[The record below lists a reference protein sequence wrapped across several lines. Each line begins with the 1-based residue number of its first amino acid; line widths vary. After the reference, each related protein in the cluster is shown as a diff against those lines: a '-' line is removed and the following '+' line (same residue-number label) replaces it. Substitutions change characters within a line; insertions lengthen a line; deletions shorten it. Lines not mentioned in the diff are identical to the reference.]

1 MAEQTVAHAIE
12 GLKESNVRITPQR
25 YAILEFLIE
34 HRSHPTADEIFRAL
48 ESRFP
53 NMSVATI
60 YNNLRKFVEIGIVQ
74 EMSYGDAAS
83 RFDFGVQKHYHA
95 ICTDCGKIE
104 DFFYPG
110 LEDVE
115 MASSELTG
123 YQISEHLLEVY
134 GVCPNCQK
142 KG

>member
-1 MAEQTVAHAIE
+1 MSKSSVKHAIE
-12 GLKESNVRITPQR
+12 DLKEANVRITPQR
-25 YAILEFLIE
+25 YAILEYLID
-34 HRSHPTADEIFRAL
+34 HRTHPTADEIFRAL
-48 ESRFP
+48 EDRFP

-60 YNNLRKFVEIGIVQ
+60 YNNLRKFVEIGLVQ

-83 RFDFGVQKHYHA
+83 RFDFGSQKHYHA
-95 ICTDCGKIE
+95 ICTDCGKIV

-123 YQISEHLLEVY
+123 FQINEHRLEVY
-134 GVCPNCQK
+134 GLCPTCQK
-142 KG
+142 G

>member
-1 MAEQTVAHAIE
+1 MAKHAVEHAIE
-12 GLKESNVRITPQR
+12 DLKEANVRITPQR

-34 HRSHPTADEIFRAL
+34 HRTHPTADEIFRSL
-48 ESRFP
+48 EDRFP

-95 ICTDCGKIE
+95 ICTECGKIE

-123 YQISEHLLEVY
+123 FQISEHRLEVY
-134 GVCPNCQK
+134 GLCPSCQK

>member
-12 GLKESNVRITPQR
+12 ELKESNVRITPQR

-83 RFDFGVQKHYHA
+83 RFDFGAHKHYHA

-123 YQISEHLLEVY
+123 FEINEHRLEVY
-134 GVCPNCQK
+134 GLCPNCQT